1 MANKKKRSER
11 SKKHYKS
18 AEMLEVEE
26 KTGHYMTYMQK
37 TFADRFAEGN
47 CTATQAAMEA
57 GYSPRTA
64 GSIARQLLDPSITP
78 QVVEY
83 LSMLRDQMAAKY
95 GVSKEGMLQRLHTL
109 SRGAEEAGQYSAAIN
124 AEKIRASLAGLT
136 IDRRETVSTVDGMT
150 KEQVIQR
157 LEDLKKRHPA
167 AFAVID
173 GEYTEPSPIS
183 NEMLIDVTPEE

>member
-1 MANKKKRSER
+1 MASKKKRGT
-11 SKKHYKS
+11 KKSYKS
-18 AEMLEVEE
+18 PEMLAVEE
-26 KTGHYMTYMQK
+26 ETGHLMTLMQK
-37 TFADRFAEGN
+37 TFAERFVEGN
-47 CTATQAAMEA
+47 CTATQAAIEA
-57 GYSPRTA
+57 GYSPRSAPNIA
-64 GSIARQLLDPSITP
+64 GQLLNPRITP

-83 LSMLRDQMAAKY
+83 ISRMRDQMAAKY
-95 GVSKEGMLQRLHTL
+95 GVSKEGMLQRLYTL

-150 KEQVIQR
+150 KEQVIAR

-167 AFAVID
+167 AFDIIE

-183 NEMLIDVTPEE
+183 NEMLKDVTPKD

>member
-1 MANKKKRSER
+1 MASKKKRGT
-11 SKKHYKS
+11 KKSYKS
-18 AEMLEVEE
+18 PEMLAVEE
-26 KTGHYMTYMQK
+26 ETGHLMTLMQK
-37 TFADRFAEGN
+37 TFAERFVEGN
-47 CTATQAAMEA
+47 CTATQAAIEA
-57 GYSPRTA
+57 GYSPRSAPNIA
-64 GSIARQLLDPSITP
+64 GQLLNPRITP

-83 LSMLRDQMAAKY
+83 ISRMRDQMAAKY
-95 GVSKEGMLQRLHTL
+95 GVSKEGMLQRLYTL

-167 AFAVID
+167 AFDIIE
-173 GEYTEPSPIS
+173 GTYTEPVTIS
-183 NEMLIDVTPEE
+183 DEMLKDVTPDD